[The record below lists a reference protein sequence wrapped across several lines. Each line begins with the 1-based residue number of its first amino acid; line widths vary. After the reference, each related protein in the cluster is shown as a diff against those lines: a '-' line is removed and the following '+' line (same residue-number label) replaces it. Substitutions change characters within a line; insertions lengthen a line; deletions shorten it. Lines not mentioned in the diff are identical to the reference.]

1 MNEYPGGPDAPDQ
14 GKRVGN
20 VNRSVPAAV
29 EQPWER
35 KQHRKL
41 TEPVHKS
48 SLLHPPEVE
57 ESKRAFREGRLGVG
71 VRPMDAVAILHAL
84 DRQRDSGCGSS
95 LAVNSAGPGFRT
107 TSTRWLKGSSTP
119 TPPLCSGSGRDRVA
133 NLSENFTHHCKAV
146 GLPGS
151 LQILVCIRIYRI
163 QEYSRWVPPF
173 CSSFN
178 PERTDSGD
186 CSAHAPVTGGCR
198 VNPAGIFCP
207 GVTCTLGH
215 PTLSTRSSAGNP

>member
-1 MNEYPGGPDAPDQ
+1 
-14 GKRVGN
+14 
-20 VNRSVPAAV
+20 
-29 EQPWER
+29 
-35 KQHRKL
+35 
-41 TEPVHKS
+41 
-48 SLLHPPEVE
+48 
-57 ESKRAFREGRLGVG
+57 
-71 VRPMDAVAILHAL
+71 MDAVAILHAL